1 MNWWSRMTDW
11 RLIRPGYC
19 VLCNQRPMS
28 DHNFAEW
35 LTAWARGK
43 PYARLAEIDVI
54 LQSAISRRAPE
65 ASRRDMSAEATA
77 PPFASCGMGKNVQP
91 RHNTHA
97 ELLAM
102 GPPPDNDET

>member
-1 MNWWSRMTDW
+1 MTDW

-19 VLCNQRPMS
+19 FLCNQRPMS

-54 LQSAISRRAPE
+54 LQDAMGQHVRPRRY
-65 ASRRDMSAEATA
+65 
-77 PPFASCGMGKNVQP
+77 
-91 RHNTHA
+91 THA

-102 GPPPDNDET
+102 GPPPP